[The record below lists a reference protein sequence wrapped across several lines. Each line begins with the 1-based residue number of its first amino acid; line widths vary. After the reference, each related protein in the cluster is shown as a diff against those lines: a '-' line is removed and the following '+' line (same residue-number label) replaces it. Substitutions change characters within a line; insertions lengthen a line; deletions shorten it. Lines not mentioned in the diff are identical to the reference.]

1 MDPRRARDPRLARAD
16 PRLQQPQ
23 PQPPPQLQQPPQQQ
37 LRQPLPTLTPDNGI
51 NSNPGSHSIT
61 PPQPFVTA
69 IATVSSQIPQA
80 ADASTSAS
88 GHSQGTLSPAG
99 FKTRPLFCVV
109 CASNQVSDS
118 ATGPVAAAQGFDLSQ
133 NRSMEGHFV
142 LQCARFC
149 CISVGGLLD
158 LS

>member
-23 PQPPPQLQQPPQQQ
+23 PQQQQ
-37 LRQPLPTLTPDNGI
+37 QRQQLPTPTPNNGF
-51 NSNPGSHSIT
+51 NSTPGSHSVT

-69 IATVSSQIPQA
+69 MATVSLQIPSA
-80 ADASTSAS
+80 ADASTSALTHPDTPS
-88 GHSQGTLSPAG
+88 APN

-109 CASNQVSDS
+109 CASNQVSGS
-118 ATGPVAAAQGFDLSQ
+118 QHQHLTRLLKTVSLQ

-142 LQCARFC
+142 LQCA
-149 CISVGGLLD
+149 LLF
-158 LS
+158 L